1 MEAVVILFA
10 SRTYSEIDSM
20 RIPKS
25 LLYGELVFDKRN
37 RSRRKLRFKEVC
49 KRSLKIL
56 NITTHDSELL
66 ASYRAKWRTSVHKRQ
81 KESEKEYFKKPKK
94 IKK

>member
-56 NITTHDSELL
+56 NIRTDDSELL
-66 ASYRAKWRTSVHKRQ
+66 ASYRYQLENVFTQKTEGKR
-81 KESEKEYFKKPKK
+81 KR
-94 IKK
+94 IL

>member
-49 KRSLKIL
+49 KDGLKIL
-56 NITTHDSELL
+56 NIRSDDSELL
-66 ASYRAKWRTSVHKRQ
+66 ANYCAKWRSTVHRRQ
-81 KESEKEYFKKPKK
+81 
-94 IKK
+94 